1 MAMSK
6 NVRDREFAKF
16 QETEGGETSVRVT
29 PVDAGL
35 VAGKDYNSISVGYP
49 NDTTET
55 YTYSLNVTQVSVI
68 TVTYVDNTKC
78 EILTVAYA

>member
-1 MAMSK
+1 MSDTY
-6 NVRDREFAKF
+6 RQREQDKF
-16 QETEGGETSVRVT
+16 QETQAGETSVRVT

-55 YTYSLNVTQVSVI
+55 YTYSLDASQVAVV